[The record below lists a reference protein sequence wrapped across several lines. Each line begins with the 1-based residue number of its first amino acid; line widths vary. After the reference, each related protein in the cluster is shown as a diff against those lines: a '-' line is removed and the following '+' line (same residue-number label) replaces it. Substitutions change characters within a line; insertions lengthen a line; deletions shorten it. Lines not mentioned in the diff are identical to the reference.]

1 MNPKAQ
7 HAASSSARFSHVAQA
22 SRLRSWPNPAGGTP
36 ALPSSAPLSSISYR
50 SPVESC
56 AFYSIRLLS
65 SERRA
70 AAFTL
75 LEVLVASAI
84 MGIVMFVLVSTAN
97 TSMQL
102 WRNSSEKIAVD
113 REGRTGLSILAWD
126 LQNLIQPQN
135 TNLRPKLQTNGNADI
150 PLRFLTLKPSD
161 YQNTNTDFGD
171 VCFVEY
177 RYSNYAILRRFVGS
191 AATFASLRNGELPT
205 NNVQASEF
213 QVLAT
218 NVWQFRVWGH
228 QSTSQLVEYNDSGD
242 QRNYTNQ
249 LLRSIEYR
257 VEAYDSKYM
266 QMYRDNP
273 QLAQAQGYKSRKY
286 FQAIQPVPPPNP

>member
-1 MNPKAQ
+1 M
-7 HAASSSARFSHVAQA
+7 
-22 SRLRSWPNPAGGTP
+22 
-36 ALPSSAPLSSISYR
+36 
-50 SPVESC
+50 ESC